1 MSKTTAVTTK
11 SQSKEWQQ
19 KKTIANIS
27 KDLKLTLERQRSIS
41 REKGSVREM
50 ISSPQT
56 LTTRGLNIQYLSVG
70 TFF

>member
-27 KDLKLTLERQRSIS
+27 KDLKVTLEW
-41 REKGSVREM
+41 
-50 ISSPQT
+50 
-56 LTTRGLNIQYLSVG
+56 
-70 TFF
+70 